1 MKAQSSKSTLWRGLW
16 ILSIQSKAEKEMRCR
31 AWRGG
36 SWATRPDTAPER
48 CCCQLSKLWKR
59 SLILPKKHKYF
70 LKCITGQNWERNS
83 TSNQPTKVRLSLDAV
98 KIFCAC
104 LKAQTSA
111 CNSSGWSF
119 GCHLEEVQSSPLLT
133 VQTHDYWLPPMVFH
147 PLSVVCD
154 RDESV
159 MGLSVQVL
167 SHESPLPPGLSF
179 TLTTLMWSAGT
190 ESCPRW
196 HASQS
201 NNKNLRFGPWPQPSV
216 FCPLVWFP
224 LLYSWFT
231 ENPLLVLF
239 SPINVTDYCDWY
251 LRRTTTRQIYEIY
264 ENVK

>member
-167 SHESPLPPGLSF
+167 SHESPLASRSPWQHSCGLQEQRAVLGDTPHSQITRTSGLVPDPSLVSF
-179 TLTTLMWSAGT
+179 AHSFGSHSYTHG
-190 ESCPRW
+190 
-196 HASQS
+196 SQ
-201 NNKNLRFGPWPQPSV
+201 KTHCLF
-216 FCPLVWFP
+216 FLV
-224 LLYSWFT
+224 
-231 ENPLLVLF
+231 
-239 SPINVTDYCDWY
+239 
-251 LRRTTTRQIYEIY
+251 Q
-264 ENVK
+264 